1 MNEQLPNRPLRI
13 DLPDQVRR
21 VREAFREADFRG
33 ETVLERLGKRAM
45 TAFTPLEAAVVLHRT
60 AEGSALDL
68 LVRLFVVGVP
78 VAVDRLEKTIPT
90 VSLESWQQL
99 GLLARQEKTVSAAVR
114 IMPYH
119 ELLLVC
125 DAARPS
131 GSPVDP
137 EYVMGAGTSTNTLAQ
152 LMPRRDWRQ
161 SLDLGTGCGVLALVA
176 AGHSERTWATDLNTR
191 AVNYAAFNALFNGYE
206 HVIARVGSLFEPVG
220 DERFDLI
227 VSNPPF
233 VISPENRFIFRD
245 GGEVGDELCHRIV
258 GEVPRHLNE
267 GGYCLLLCNWVHPRG
282 EDWRQRLTGWFR
294 GSECDAWV
302 LRSETSDTAKY
313 AALWLSHTEGDAAED
328 AGSRFQSWLD
338 YYDRAGV
345 EAISYGIMIVRRRS
359 GGGNWIRFD
368 DAPAQFV
375 GPCGEDVEA
384 RFRRQDFLQRFA
396 NPGELLREPLHLSPR
411 VRLDQEC
418 QPGQQQPWDV
428 LRARLR
434 IDGGI
439 AYAGEVDAFVL
450 GVLSACRGNR
460 PVGEIVTEGARAM
473 SLAPAESLQR
483 AAPVLWALVER
494 GFLLPGS
501 EVSAG

>member
-1 MNEQLPNRPLRI
+1 MSEQPPNRPLRI

-21 VREAFREADFRG
+21 VREVFDEADFRG

-60 AEGSALDL
+60 AEGTALDL

-78 VAVDRLEKTIPT
+78 VMVDRLEQVIPS
-90 VSLESWQQL
+90 VSLETWLEL
-99 GLLARQEKTVSAAVR
+99 GLLARHGETVAAAVR

-131 GSPVDP
+131 GAPVDP

-152 LMPRRDWRQ
+152 LMPRRAARQ

-176 AGHSERTWATDLNTR
+176 AAHSERTWATDLNAR
-191 AVNYAAFNALFNGYE
+191 AVNYTAFNALFNGRE
-206 HVIARVGSLFEPVG
+206 QVIARAGSLFEPVAG
-220 DERFDLI
+220 EQFDLI

-233 VISPENRFIFRD
+233 VISPESRFIFRD

-258 GEVPRHLNE
+258 GEVPRHLAE

-282 EDWRQRLTGWFR
+282 EDWRERLASWFR
-294 GSECDAWV
+294 DSSCDAWI

-313 AALWLSHTEGDAAED
+313 AALWLSHTEGESAED
-328 AGSRFQSWLD
+328 AATRFQGWLD
-338 YYDRAGV
+338 YYERVGV
-345 EAISYGIMIVRRRS
+345 AAISYGILVLRRRS
-359 GGGNWIRFD
+359 GGKNWVQFD
-368 DAPAQFV
+368 DAPTHFV
-375 GPCGEDVEA
+375 GECGADVEA
-384 RFRRQDFLQRFA
+384 RFARQDFIQRLSE
-396 NPGELLREPLHLSPR
+396 PGHLLRVPLRLSPR

-418 QPGQQQPWDV
+418 RPGDSQPWDV

-450 GVLSACRGNR
+450 AVLGACGGTR
-460 PVGEIVTEGARAM
+460 PVGEIIAEGAQAM
-473 SLAPAESLQR
+473 SLPVPDALNR
-483 AAPVLWALVER
+483 ALPVLRMLVER
-494 GFLLPGS
+494 GFLLPAA
-501 EVSAG
+501 E